1 MARQNIKRGQ
11 VLTLTAADDD
21 ILLVGPHFTTVATV
35 RLINIS
41 GTSKFTIGGPVS
53 SDSSLANVT
62 TAGSVVSFT
71 VDLIRQSDPDTSAN
85 VHRINGSGI
94 GTWRVEW

>member
-11 VLTLTAADDD
+11 LLTLTAADDD
-21 ILLVGPHFTTVATV
+21 ILLLPPYVLNVATV
-35 RLINIS
+35 RLINVS
-41 GTSKFTIGGPVS
+41 CTSKFTIGGPVS

-62 TAGSVVSFT
+62 TAGSVVTFT
-71 VDLIRQSDPDTSAN
+71 VDLVRQSDPDTASN
-85 VHRINGSGI
+85 VHRINGAGV